1 MESNV
6 RNHADVFQMCF
17 SPLRSVCKFGDHELG
32 FHFLQELLVV
42 VRPFNVGWLIK
53 KLKLYFFYAIF
64 VPFKTL
70 FMKCGFFVSL
80 KEGYQRNCIL
90 WICFFFFLF
99 LFRNLNNQSKMHS
112 QNVICGPFQWEGKMA
127 WGDI

>member
-53 KLKLYFFYAIF
+53 KLKLYFFF
-64 VPFKTL
+64 MQSL
-70 FMKCGFFVSL
+70 FHL
-80 KEGYQRNCIL
+80 KPYSWNVV
-90 WICFFFFLF
+90 FL
-99 LFRNLNNQSKMHS
+99 S
-112 QNVICGPFQWEGKMA
+112 A
-127 WGDI
+127 